1 MSSFFS
7 TLASLF
13 GQVSESRPAAKRPQ
27 RVRLS
32 LEALEGRW
40 APSSLGHVEVEA
52 PHAEAEHHSAPKHET
67 HKSHGHHTGEVGQI
81 HL

>member
-1 MSSFFS
+1 MRSFFS
-7 TLASLF
+7 SLASLF

-27 RVRLS
+27 RTRLS

-52 PHAEAEHHSAPKHET
+52 PHPEVEHHHAPKHN
-67 HKSHGHHTGEVGQI
+67 SHGHHHTGEVGQI

>member
-1 MSSFFS
+1 MRSFFS

-13 GQVSESRPAAKRPQ
+13 GQVGESRPAAKRPQ
-27 RVRLS
+27 RARLS

-52 PHAEAEHHSAPKHET
+52 PHAEVEHHHVAKQET
-67 HKSHGHHTGEVGQI
+67 HKSHGHHTGEFGQI